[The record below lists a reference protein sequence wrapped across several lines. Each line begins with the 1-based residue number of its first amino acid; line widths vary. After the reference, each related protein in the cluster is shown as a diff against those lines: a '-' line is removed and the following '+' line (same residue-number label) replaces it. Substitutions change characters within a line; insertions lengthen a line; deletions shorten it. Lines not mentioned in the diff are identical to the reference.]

1 MLVTKSGFE
10 NCSKMNSL
18 ILYCGTASNTDLNLL
33 LAMN

>member
-18 ILYCGTASNTDLNLL
+18 IKYCGTASITDLNML
-33 LAMN
+33 LAMH